1 MASKRILICR
11 KMADSGTNTDTIL
24 KGIILNEWEKRRVEL
39 SPDSFEETSQLIKDA
54 LENYS
59 TVV

>member
-1 MASKRILICR
+1 
-11 KMADSGTNTDTIL
+11 MADSGTNTDTIL
-24 KGIILNEWEKRRVEL
+24 KGIILKEWEKRKLDL
-39 SPDSFEETSQLIKDA
+39 SPDSFKETSQLIKDA

>member
-1 MASKRILICR
+1 
-11 KMADSGTNTDTIL
+11 MADSGTNTDTIL
-24 KGIILNEWEKRRVEL
+24 KGIILNEWEKRRLDL

-59 TVV
+59 TVA